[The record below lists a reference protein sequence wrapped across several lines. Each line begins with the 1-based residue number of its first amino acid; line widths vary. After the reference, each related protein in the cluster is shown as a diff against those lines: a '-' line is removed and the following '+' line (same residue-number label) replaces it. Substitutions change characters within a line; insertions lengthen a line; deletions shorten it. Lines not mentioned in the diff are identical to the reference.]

1 MSGYWIKT
9 VLASLLLGT
18 GLVSFLTMMA
28 RFGRPGDEFRSERLR
43 RRHKIAGYVFIA
55 LLAPL
60 AYFGAGFLMEM
71 GDGLSPRGTFHFVL
85 AMALVAVLLLKFLIV
100 KTYRQLLRYATTL
113 GMTLFSLT
121 LVIFLITA
129 GFFILQNLAAD

>member
-1 MSGYWIKT
+1 MSDYQIKAI
-9 VLASLLLGT
+9 LAVVLLGI
-18 GLVSFLTMMA
+18 GCVSFLTMMA
-28 RFGRPGDEFRSERLR
+28 RFGRPGDEVRSERLR
-43 RRHKIAGYVFIA
+43 KLHKAAGYIYIA

-60 AYFGAGFLMEM
+60 AYFGVDFLAEM
-71 GDGLSPRGTFHFVL
+71 GDGLSARGAFHFVL

-100 KTYRQLLRYATTL
+100 KTYRQLLRYASTL

-129 GFFILQNLAAD
+129 GFFVIQKLAAD

>member
-1 MSGYWIKT
+1 MSDYWIKT

-28 RFGRPGDEFRSERLR
+28 RFGRPGDEIRSERLR

-60 AYFGAGFLMEM
+60 AYFGVAFLMEM

-100 KTYRQLLRYATTL
+100 KTHRQLLRYATTL
-113 GMTLFSLT
+113 GMTLFTLT
-121 LVIFLITA
+121 LIIFLITA
-129 GFFILQNLAAD
+129 GFFILQKLAAD

>member
-1 MSGYWIKT
+1 
-9 VLASLLLGT
+9 
-18 GLVSFLTMMA
+18 MMA
-28 RFGRPGDEFRSERLR
+28 RFGRPGDEVRSEKLR
-43 RRHKIAGYVFIA
+43 KLHKVSGYIFIA

-85 AMALVAVLLLKFLIV
+85 AMSLIAVLLLKFLVV
-100 KTYRQLLRYATTL
+100 KTYRQLLRYASTL

-129 GFFILQNLAAD
+129 GFFIVQKLAAD